1 MSSDFLLTPVDFSV
15 DKINL
20 PVHWVKT
27 DDELYRL
34 IDEID
39 DVDVVALD
47 TEFIKRDTFFP
58 ILALIQINTGRG
70 IYLVDAPRLDLHDL
84 WQALIDVPWMI
95 WYACGED
102 LGIFYLLAD
111 CPPLT
116 NVIDVQIGVAYLT
129 GNLQVGFARA
139 VSEVL
144 SVELSKTES
153 QSDWLV
159 RPLSEE
165 QERYAVD
172 DVRYLLVLHEAIE
185 QQLRQKNLW
194 QMVVDD
200 STYYAHELHAREH
213 TQADELYLNYVA
225 PNYNHEQIT
234 VLQAVVAWR
243 EQLARAINR
252 PRTFILGK
260 QALRDVVETLPKT
273 MRELSATTM
282 NRTAIRLYGDELLKI
297 IASAKK
303 SQERPNLPLIYS
315 SKDKPFKNKLKDEIA
330 LYAQT
335 HGIPAVLLLKNRWMD
350 ELLQLVALHDYGVVD
365 DVMLQNHL
373 PIELLGYRFEWI
385 KQVVLPLLYQY
396 RPEIQEAM
404 ELIKP
409 S

>member
-1 MSSDFLLTPVDFSV
+1 MMTDLTLTPVSFSA

-27 DDELYRL
+27 EDELYRL

-39 DVDVVALD
+39 DVDVVGLD

-84 WQALIDVPWMI
+84 WQALIDVPWMV

-144 SVELSKTES
+144 SANLAKTES
-153 QSDWLV
+153 QSNWLA

-165 QERYAVD
+165 QERYAID

-194 QMVVDD
+194 QMVVED
-200 STYYAHELHAREH
+200 STYYAHELYEREH
-213 TQADELYLNYVA
+213 TEADKLYLGYVA

-243 EQLARAINR
+243 EHLARAINR
-252 PRTFILGK
+252 PRTFILSK

-273 MRELSATTM
+273 MRELGATTM

-297 IASAKK
+297 IATAKK
-303 SQERPNLPLIYS
+303 SQERPDLPLIYG
-315 SKDKPFKNKLKDEIA
+315 SKDKPFKNKLKDEMV
-330 LYAQT
+330 LYSQT
-335 HGIPAVLLLKNRWMD
+335 EGIPEVLLLKNRWMD
-350 ELLQLVALHDYGVVD
+350 ELLRLVAEHDVQSLD
-365 DVMLQNHL
+365 DSLLQNSL
-373 PIELLGYRFEWI
+373 PIELLGYRFGWI
-385 KQVVLPLLYQY
+385 KQAILPLLYQY
-396 RPEIQEAM
+396 RSEIQEAM
-404 ELIKP
+404 GLTKP